1 MPPLYQSA
9 PIWPCW
15 SRVEMAACLDVLTIP
30 GAVVGSVLLLVL
42 SSNPVWGNDTFTQN
56 GIQSNNSTGPNI
68 AAIVAP
74 TVTLGVL
81 AIVSAFLVWLFCV
94 VKKKRQTEGTYRPS
108 AEEQS
113 GARSVAAPDALKLP
127 KEERLIWGF
136 AEHPVRTQA
145 ANTCMAAFLC
155 DEALRLGLDHWEKT
169 VSRFNRG
176 QREVFETVQHDAFSC
191 HSISTSTEL
200 FLLGKPK
207 RSAQRDLSLAFK
219 NNWTFQRGLNV
230 YSAQVKKT
238 KSYSILSPLM
248 ILV

>member
-1 MPPLYQSA
+1 
-9 PIWPCW
+9 
-15 SRVEMAACLDVLTIP
+15 MAACLDVLTIP

-42 SSNPVWGNDTFTQN
+42 SSNTVWGNGTFTQN

-127 KEERLIWGF
+127 KEERLI
-136 AEHPVRTQA
+136 
-145 ANTCMAAFLC
+145 
-155 DEALRLGLDHWEKT
+155 
-169 VSRFNRG
+169 
-176 QREVFETVQHDAFSC
+176 
-191 HSISTSTEL
+191 
-200 FLLGKPK
+200 
-207 RSAQRDLSLAFK
+207 
-219 NNWTFQRGLNV
+219 
-230 YSAQVKKT
+230 
-238 KSYSILSPLM
+238 
-248 ILV
+248 